1 MSDRFADALVFIE
14 GGALAHLLSSV
25 ALLAGGLANRLFVVL
40 LVLVYLL
47 LLSSSASVRSYVL

>member
-47 LLSSSASVRSYVL
+47 LLSSSVSVRSYVL